1 MRGINMSKRK
11 GMDLYEEDQYAD
23 DLEEDEFAEESD
35 EENVG
40 EPDEI
45 EESEEGGEDVR
56 ADEADAETD
65 GESEEDELQER
76 AKENE
81 DEQPEDAEDGYTDE
95 KSAKRIARRKR
106 RIRNQII
113 AYIVMLVFTVGLI
126 WGAVFAGKQL
136 IKFVDSRKSPE
147 PVQEDDPPDDP
158 IVVGTPEP
166 TLEPEPTPEVNP
178 VDEVARYYIDQ
189 MTLEEKVAGLF
200 FVTPESM
207 MEGISQATVAGAKT
221 REALDQYAVGGI
233 IYFKKNIQSKDQLT
247 KLLAGTEEMSR
258 YPLFLGVD
266 EEGGSVARV
275 ADALSGV
282 NNTGHASKIGASGD
296 ATQAY
301 NAYYEIGSYLTRLG
315 FNVDF
320 APVADLYDGENAMF
334 KDRSFGTDAD
344 IVKTFVYQA
353 VCGLQDN
360 GVSAC
365 LKHFPG
371 HGRTGADSHNGM
383 AVSGA
388 TKEELLAYDIVPF
401 EMALSANPDFV
412 MMGHISLPNVLGD
425 NTPASMSS
433 DIVTGILRDQ
443 LGYDGIVITDALN
456 MSAVSDYYTSAE
468 AAVNVIQAGCDMIL
482 MPDDFKE
489 AYQGVIDAVGRGEI
503 SMERIEES
511 LLRIYRV
518 KCAGMT
524 LSDLTGAAGGDDE
537 GEEE

>member
-1 MRGINMSKRK
+1 MMRGINMSKRK

-35 EENVG
+35 GENGG

-45 EESEEGGEDVR
+45 EESEEGGED
-56 ADEADAETD
+56 AEED
-65 GESEEDELQER
+65 GESEEVGEPQER
-76 AKENE
+76 ADEPE
-81 DEQPEDAEDGYTDE
+81 DEPSEDAEDQNIDE
-95 KSAKRIARRKR
+95 KSARRIARRKR

-113 AYIVMLVFTVGLI
+113 AYIVMLVFMVGLI
-126 WGAVFAGKQL
+126 WGAVFGGKQL
-136 IKFVDSRKSPE
+136 IKYVDSRKSPE
-147 PVQEDDPPDDP
+147 PVQEDNPPDDP
-158 IVVGTPEP
+158 IVVGPPEP

-221 REALDQYAVGGI
+221 REALDKYAVGGI

-247 KLLAGTEEMSR
+247 KLLAGTAEMSR

-275 ADALSGV
+275 ADALSDV
-282 NNTGHASKIGASGD
+282 NNTGNASKIGASGD
-296 ATQAY
+296 TTQAY

-320 APVADLYDGENAMF
+320 APVADLYDGKNAMF

-344 IVKTFVYQA
+344 VVKTFVYQA

-371 HGRTGADSHNGM
+371 HGRTSADSHNGM

-388 TKEELLAYDIVPF
+388 TEEELLDYDIIPF

-433 DIVTGILRDQ
+433 DIVTGILRDK

-468 AAVNVIQAGCDMIL
+468 AAVNVIRAGCDMIL

-503 SMERIEES
+503 SVERIEES

-524 LSDLTGAAGGDDE
+524 LSDLTGEAGGDDE